1 MNIPLFIASF
11 AVVFAFIYI
20 LYCQGFA
27 VLRRTSAIM
36 IVFRR
41 GKHTDKATLDSC
53 TGWVKHAVRFRESET
68 HEFILDAQL
77 SKGNVEVTLLNRK
90 KQPLMKLNPQSPRC
104 KIESDVRNRYYLRW
118 EFKSATGKCELR
130 W

>member
-11 AVVFAFIYI
+11 AVVFVFIYI

-27 VLRRTSAIM
+27 VLRRTSAVM
-36 IVFRR
+36 IVFRH
-41 GKHTDKATLDSC
+41 GKNADKATLDSC

-77 SKGNVEVTLLNRK
+77 SKGNVEVTLLDRK

>member
-41 GKHTDKATLDSC
+41 GKRADKATLDSC

-77 SKGNVEVTLLNRK
+77 SKGNVEVILLDRK
-90 KQPLMKLNPQSPRC
+90 KQPLMKLTPQSPRC
-104 KIESDVRNRYYLRW
+104 KIESDVRNRYYLHW

>member
-41 GKHTDKATLDSC
+41 GKRADKATLDSC

-90 KQPLMKLNPQSPRC
+90 KQPLMKLTPQSPRC
-104 KIESDVRNRYYLRW
+104 KVDSDVRNRYYLRW

>member
-41 GKHTDKATLDSC
+41 GKRADKATLDSC

-77 SKGNVEVTLLNRK
+77 SKGNVEVTLLDRK
-90 KQPLMKLNPQSPRC
+90 KQPLMKLTPQSPRC
-104 KIESDVRNRYYLRW
+104 KVESDVRNRYYLRW

>member
-1 MNIPLFIASF
+1 MNILLFIASF

-41 GKHTDKATLDSC
+41 GKRADKATLDSC

-90 KQPLMKLNPQSPRC
+90 KQPLMRLNPQSPRC

>member
-1 MNIPLFIASF
+1 MNILLFIASF

-41 GKHTDKATLDSC
+41 GKRADKATLDSC

-90 KQPLMKLNPQSPRC
+90 KQPLIKLNPQSPRC